1 MARREQ
7 IARAAIRRLNAD
19 PSASMAEIA
28 EAAGISRATLHRYFA
43 NREELM
49 SYLGRLSIDSW
60 REVLDEAGVDE
71 AAADGTYEKLSAAL
85 DELCHHWIR
94 DVEEYGFALTESA
107 AYGDPV
113 LIADIEALHAREY
126 DYFAAAQK
134 AGVLRDDLPHV
145 WIAHVAF
152 GLLVGLREALR
163 RGDIAVRDA
172 ERLLRESLL
181 RGIAAS
187 EG

>member
-1 MARREQ
+1 MPRREQ
-7 IARAAIRRLNAD
+7 IARAAIRRLNVD
-19 PSASMAEIA
+19 PSATMAEIA
-28 EAAGISRATLHRYFA
+28 EAAGISRATLNRHFA
-43 NREELM
+43 SREDLM

-60 REVLDEAGVDE
+60 RQVLDDAGVD
-71 AAADGTYEKLSAAL
+71 AAVADGTREVLSTAL

-113 LIADIEALHAREY
+113 LIADIEALHVREY
-126 DYFAAAQK
+126 EYFAAAQK
-134 AGVLRDDLPHV
+134 AGVLRDDVPHV

-172 ERLLRESLL
+172 ERLLREALL
-181 RGIAAS
+181 RGIAAP
-187 EG
+187 E